1 MNSARE
7 RIHVVS
13 ASVSRS
19 GGCGV
24 RETGPDN
31 AGLCSLHFVVKAI
44 RVTSLIS
51 FHENYSP
58 VLYMHLT
65 VCLFVIFIAFLV
77 VEYLIV
83 QSQYLCNCS
92 NFVEMRNK
100 ALML

>member
-13 ASVSRS
+13 ASVSHS

-24 RETGPDN
+24 GETGPDN

-51 FHENYSP
+51 FHEN
-58 VLYMHLT
+58 
-65 VCLFVIFIAFLV
+65 
-77 VEYLIV
+77 
-83 QSQYLCNCS
+83 
-92 NFVEMRNK
+92 
-100 ALML
+100 